1 MSGAEVLIPI
11 TFFVSVAAVVIFRG
25 PLGKAIADGIRRA
38 PPWSD
43 AAPQPDLE
51 VERLTTELEEVKH
64 RLAELEERQDFT
76 ERLMAQQRDRPAV
89 GPGR

>member
-1 MSGAEVLIPI
+1 MTGPEALIPV
-11 TFFVSVAAVVIFRG
+11 TFFISVAAVVIFRG

-38 PPWSD
+38 PPWTD
-43 AAPQPDLE
+43 GPPRPDID
-51 VERLTTELEEVKH
+51 VEHVTAELEEMKH

-76 ERLMAQQRDRPAV
+76 ERLLAQQRDRPAV